1 MTNYEAPQ
9 STSETSISWSGRIDR
24 HLVDNSHALHNFVR
38 VVRRRRMWI
47 IAPFVI
53 CVLLA
58 IALTM
63 LMKPTYESTTT
74 IELNKNG
81 AGVDLGIGDELSST
95 LGASNDTLLTDLQT
109 ETAILQDDSLALA
122 VIQKLNLA
130 SQPQFAAKGTK
141 AGDDPERGLPLEQAP
156 KTRTRL
162 LRIFRGHLKVL
173 PNRGTRLIQVSYES
187 HDQNQAAQ
195 IANAL
200 IDAYKSRYLQSHYEA
215 TTETS
220 NWLST
225 QLADLKADVEDS
237 EKKLTDFEKANG
249 ILSFNVAGGS
259 TPDNS
264 GNGSNGGG
272 PEIHSPIIQKLDA
285 LTLELTQAEANR
297 IGKEAIYRLAQSGN
311 ADVVLGLQSSTLALQ
326 SGSAVLT
333 QGGGLSN
340 LQFLR
345 QQQGQLKLQLAQ
357 ESNSFGLNNRHLKDI
372 EVQIH
377 SLDDQIMQELEQIK
391 KRAQADYQVA
401 KQTEDG
407 IRQQFDQQQLAAAKL
422 NETAIQFALLS
433 QEAFSRKSLYED
445 LYTKLQEANVS
456 AGIQATNITVV
467 DPARSQSEIIRPKPV
482 QYVAL
487 GGLFGLFIGLAAAY
501 TAHGFDQ
508 TVSNP
513 DEVEDITG
521 KPVIGIIPERRGVLR
536 ASLGGTSVPIVRRKK
551 RENELS
557 DSSPIWMV
565 SDPDSPAAEALRALR
580 TSIMLSHA
588 GGGLKVILVT
598 SCIPEEGKTTVSTNL
613 AAAFARDNKRVIV
626 VEADMRRPRLGQMFA
641 VSNEVGL
648 SNVLTGS
655 AMWDDATIR
664 GVKLPTLDILPAGPH
679 PPNSSELI
687 GSAAFGELID
697 VLRAT
702 YDFVFIDSPPAL
714 LVTDP
719 VLISTKVD
727 AALWVSRVGVVTR
740 SQLGRAGNIIE
751 RNRLPVI
758 GFVVNRMSRK
768 LAGYGYGYEY
778 EYYGSYYGKKDSN
791 GE

>member
-1 MTNYEAPQ
+1 MTNYEPPQ
-9 STSETSISWSGRIDR
+9 SRTETSINLPGQIDR

-38 VVRRRRMWI
+38 VVSRRRVWI
-47 IAPFVI
+47 IASVAI

-58 IALTM
+58 IALTIR
-63 LMKPTYESTTT
+63 MKPTYESTAI

-81 AGVDLGIGDELSST
+81 SGVDLGIGDQLSST
-95 LGASNDTLLTDLQT
+95 LGADTDTLLTDLQT
-109 ETAILQDDSLALA
+109 ETAILKDDSLALA

-130 SQPQFAAKGTK
+130 SQPPFAFKNGK
-141 AGDDPERGLPLEQAP
+141 AADDRENGLPLEQALER
-156 KTRTRL
+156 RTRL
-162 LRIFRGHLKVL
+162 LKIFRSNLRIL
-173 PNRGTRLIQVSYES
+173 PNRGTRLIQVSFQS
-187 HDQNQAAQ
+187 HDQIQAAQ

-200 IDAYKSRYLQSHYEA
+200 IDTYKNRYLQSHYEA

-220 NWLST
+220 NWLAT
-225 QLADLKADVEDS
+225 QLSDLKGNVEDS

-249 ILSFNVAGGS
+249 IFSFNMAGGS

-264 GNGSNGGG
+264 GNGSNGGA
-272 PEIHSPIIQKLDA
+272 PEIHSPIIQKLDT

-297 IGKEAIYRLAQSGN
+297 IGKEAIYRLAQSGD
-311 ADVVLGLQSSTLALQ
+311 ADVVLGLQNSSLALQ

-340 LQFLR
+340 LQLLR

-357 ESNSFGLNNRHLKDI
+357 ESNSFGPNNRHLKDI

-377 SLDDQIMQELEQIK
+377 TLDDQIAEELEQI
-391 KRAQADYQVA
+391 KRAQADYQLA

-433 QEAFSRKSLYED
+433 QEAFSHKRLYED

-456 AGIQATNITVV
+456 AGIKATNITVV
-467 DPARSQSEIIRPKPV
+467 DPARPQSEIIRPKPV
-482 QYVAL
+482 QYIAL
-487 GGLFGLFIGLAAAY
+487 GGLFGLFVGIAAAY
-501 TAHGFDQ
+501 TADSFDR

-521 KPVIGIIPERRGVLR
+521 KPVIGIIPERRSVSR
-536 ASLGGTSVPIVRRKK
+536 ASLGGKSVPIVRRKK
-551 RENELS
+551 AEDQLS
-557 DSSPIWMV
+557 DSSPLWMV
-565 SDPDSPAAEALRALR
+565 SHPDSSAAEALRALR
-580 TSIMLSHA
+580 TSIMLSRA

-613 AAAFARDNKRVIV
+613 AAAFAQDNKRVIV
-626 VEADMRRPRLGQMFA
+626 VEADMRRPRLGRVFE
-641 VSNEVGL
+641 VSNDVGL
-648 SNVLTGS
+648 SNVLTGT
-655 AMWDDATIR
+655 ATYDEATIR
-664 GVKLPTLDILPAGPH
+664 GVKVPTLDILPAGPH

-687 GSAAFGELID
+687 GSAAFGELIQR
-697 VLRAT
+697 LRAA
-702 YDFVFIDSPPAL
+702 YDIVLVDSPPAL

-719 VLISTKVD
+719 ILISTKVD
-727 AALWVSRVGVVTR
+727 AAIWVSRVGVVTR
-740 SQLGRAGNIIE
+740 SQLGRAANMIE

-758 GFVVNRMSRK
+758 GFVVNRMRRS

-778 EYYGSYYGKKDSN
+778 EYYGSYYGEKDSN